1 MQIFFNKLMLKKI
14 KGKNLIDFVL
24 RKQRPTIAAGIKK
37 SDQLR
42 SLFFQNMFFP
52 KN

>member
-37 SDQLR
+37 VTSYGHF
-42 SLFFQNMFFP
+42 FFQNMFY
-52 KN
+52 